1 MSFKKLIEA
10 LFGATSAKPQGLYQ
24 EIELVGDGLN
34 RAFTMP
40 IDGWASLNGQSPIA
54 DTYMNNFIW
63 GNAGQERPTASVSA
77 KAEPG
82 YTSQSLGFF
91 KKGQQVNYNMQGYSW
106 NSVKIFSLL
115 GGGYRLLLKIFQSG
129 GATCLRLK
137 NCSTLGRKESE
148 LRNRK
153 GVYLTDSLKEVQ
165 RKTNA
170 QSRLLRLLTDLP
182 KFPHGFATTLLSQT
196 IRSLAK
202 QALSATESFG
212 AEAQTLRIAEPLF
225 PVERVTALRCNSR
238 FLLTTPGRFR
248 GKSRSSLVSALPNL
262 CANCEEVHYV
272 A

>member
-1 MSFKKLIEA
+1 MPNFKQLLDAAMKPLSTNANSPANSSITIDAGSASFVPPSDGFVRFRAQSTSSGTWVNVAQQQMFIESPSINNGSHVSVW
-10 LFGATSAKPQGLYQ
+10 LRVVKGVVVNFN
-24 EIELVGDGLN
+24 GLN
-34 RAFTMP
+34 TTNVVKF
-40 IDGWASLNGQSPIA
+40 
-54 DTYMNNFIW
+54 FI
-63 GNAGQERPTASVSA
+63 PC
-77 KAEPG
+77 
-82 YTSQSLGFF
+82 
-91 KKGQQVNYNMQGYSW
+91 
-106 NSVKIFSLL
+106 L

-129 GATCLRLK
+129 GAPCLRLK
-137 NCSTLGRKESE
+137 NSSTLGRRESA

-170 QSRLLRLLTDLP
+170 QSRLLRLLTVLP

-196 IRSLAK
+196 RRSLAK

-238 FLLTTPGRFR
+238 FLLTTPGGSR
-248 GKSRSSLVSALPNL
+248 GKSRSSPVSALPSL
-262 CANCEEVHYV
+262 CANRMEVHYV